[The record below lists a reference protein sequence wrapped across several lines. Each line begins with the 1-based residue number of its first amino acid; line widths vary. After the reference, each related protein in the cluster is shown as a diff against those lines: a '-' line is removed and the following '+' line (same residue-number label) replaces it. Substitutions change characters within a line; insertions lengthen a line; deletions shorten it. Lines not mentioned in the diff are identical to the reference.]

1 MPAKSAKPA
10 MPEKTA
16 QALALATAARTARAS
31 IATASG
37 EQKNAALL
45 TLATLLDKKRNSI
58 QTANQRDLKAGKT
71 AGLSPALLD
80 RLTLTPARIDGMI
93 DGVRQIAALPDPVG
107 ILQDGWVR
115 PNGLRLSR
123 VRVPLGTVLILF
135 ESRPNVTIDAAALCL
150 KSGNAAIL
158 RGGREAIHTNT
169 ALGNLLRQALRA
181 SNLPQDTVQVVR
193 STDRALVPALLALDS
208 HIDVVVPRGGR
219 GLIEAV
225 LEHARMPVLKHLDG
239 ICHVYVDAAAD
250 VEMAHAIALN
260 AKTQRPGVC
269 NAMETLLVHKGI
281 AKTFLPPCMRAMR
294 KAGVTLRG
302 DAAARRLCRGIAME
316 PATEEDWR
324 TEYLDLVLSVRVVAD
339 AEEAIAH
346 INTYGSGHTDALV
359 TQDIDTATRFKKAVE
374 SASVMVNASTRWA
387 DGFEYGLGAE
397 IGISTDKLHAR
408 GPVGLEGLTTYKWIV
423 EGDGQCRG

>member
-1 MPAKSAKPA
+1 MPDMATQAR
-10 MPEKTA
+10 TLA
-16 QALALATAARTARAS
+16 QAARTARAT

-37 EQKNAALL
+37 EQKNTVLL
-45 TLATLLDKKRNSI
+45 TLATLLDKKRAHI
-58 QTANQRDLKAGKT
+58 QTANRRDLKAGKD

-80 RLTLTPARIDGMI
+80 RLTLSPARIDGMI

-169 ALGNLLRQALRA
+169 LLGNLLQQALRA
-181 SNLPQDTVQVVR
+181 SHLPEDTVQVVR
-193 STDRALVPALLALDS
+193 STDRALVPELLSLDG

-239 ICHVYVDAAAD
+239 ICHVYVDAGAD
-250 VEMAHAIALN
+250 PEMAHAIALN

-281 AKTFLPPCMRAMR
+281 AKTFLPACMRSMR

-302 DAAARRLCRGIAME
+302 DAATRRLCKGIAMAS
-316 PATEEDWR
+316 ATEEDWD
-324 TEYLDLVLSVRVVAD
+324 TEYLDLILSVRVVED
-339 AEEAIAH
+339 LEEAITH
-346 INTYGSGHTDALV
+346 INTHGSGHTDAIV
-359 TQDIDTATRFKKAVE
+359 TRDIDAATRFKKAVE

-423 EGDGQCRG
+423 EGDGQCR